1 MDHLN
6 ALLADD
12 HEMILSGFKGLL
24 EPHQIDV
31 VAATRDPAE
40 VLSLYEQHSPDVV
53 VLDVRFG
60 NQETG
65 LVTANGLIKK
75 YPNARVVFYTQFD
88 QMEYIKEAY
97 RIGAC
102 AFVTKAQS
110 TQVLADA
117 LRNAYAGKV
126 FVPPQV
132 GEMFLR
138 AALFAEPQAHS
149 TQLTETLNERELLVF
164 RLMASGLKTKE
175 IATQL
180 NLSLKTISLASQ
192 SVKDKLGVHR
202 PVEMAHLAIQY
213 GLIKPTGQMPS

>member
-1 MDHLN
+1 MNHLT

-12 HEMILSGFKGLL
+12 HEMILSGFKGVLA
-24 EPHQIDV
+24 PHQIDV
-31 VAATRDPAE
+31 VAATTSPEE
-40 VLSLYEQHSPDVV
+40 VLPLYEQHRPDLV
-53 VLDVRFG
+53 VLDLRFG

-65 LVTANGLIKK
+65 LLTARDLLKRDRTT
-75 YPNARVVFYTQFD
+75 RVVFYSQFD

-97 RIGAC
+97 RLGAC
-102 AFVTKAQS
+102 AFVTKAQPI
-110 TQVLADA
+110 QVLVDA
-117 LRNAYAGKV
+117 LRHAHAGKV

-138 AALFAEPQAHS
+138 DALFSEKKLPITELTQALS
-149 TQLTETLNERELLVF
+149 ERELTVF

-202 PVEMAHLAIQY
+202 AVEMAHLAIQH
-213 GLIKPTGQMPS
+213 GLITPSGQS